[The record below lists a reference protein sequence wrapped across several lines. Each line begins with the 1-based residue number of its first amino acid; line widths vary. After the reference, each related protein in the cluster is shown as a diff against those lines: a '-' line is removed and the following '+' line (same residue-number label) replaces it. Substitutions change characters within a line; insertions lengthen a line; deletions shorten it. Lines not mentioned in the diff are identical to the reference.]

1 MEGEIKLPQD
11 AMCTESTDTQEVTCH
26 VVEAE
31 VHAAHGHMSD
41 SADSW
46 MNFSSQNDLNIT
58 VPAERSFD
66 RNLFEFLNDDDDDD
80 DLSHNRLTATKR
92 EKTDR
97 NLFECEF
104 WKLSSDLD
112 EGQGHLKKADVVS
125 CGEMVQDSY
134 ESDCPINVT
143 MWSGNVDCPIDCE
156 HPPTT
161 CQETENNVTMV
172 SDGLECPFEDD
183 QRHSIPDKGDP
194 ERDDSTPGRGSV
206 GPGKD
211 SSTFDRSFD
220 GTETRDTA
228 LDEHFSRCGLSPI
241 PWVLDDEKPR
251 RKWTTEDVTSQTGSD
266 VDVSST
272 IVVDDEA
279 PRGAKSEAPGRR
291 NFAFNFQAGDNET
304 QVVPRSSP
312 PGGVAVAYLA
322 SVGFVMNIEDQSL
335 VADSVSDLHL
345 SGLCGRCSETGF
357 KGKSVRDEFT
367 LPHLVKPFGN
377 FTPMRERESDGKAT
391 NIRKG
396 RKRIQPCVTSS
407 YFKKP
412 RTTTNDRLQ
421 SSYDSQMNSSSACDS
436 EDIIKVDGPPPD
448 LDTANKTMV
457 ESLAACPGDSEDI
470 IQIDGP
476 PPDLD
481 TANKTMVESL
491 AACAGHCNVNSTN
504 LESIEN
510 AVCDVIPGG
519 AIDKT
524 NQEKLC
530 NTACEITGVGEL
542 GILEDNFLPGE
553 IKNGSK
559 QEGPGKNVP
568 ETNERCDSDC
578 NETGA
583 TYCKQFSDSSDTEPL
598 LDLSDLLLQTLP
610 RQSDD
615 LQLLPRQQQHDD
627 DCNTTLPSIDTD
639 LLWLSSGL
647 SDQSVSVAGS
657 LEDLNRVAEC
667 LEDLNSVSLDL
678 ELLTPLQND
687 GLKTTI
693 DTYLN
698 DSQLDE
704 EVYQIFSSSMLKK
717 NGDISID
724 LDSVMTVL
732 EGERRVSNASLTCHE
747 NFLDFEKNLSPCD
760 IKEESEITY
769 RPLTPEGASG
779 AFLPSSSPGCASKDE
794 LKPAALGDVSVS
806 DPQNLRKRKLQFN
819 GARSNSKKTN
829 LNVIRCPDSSNDRN
843 SQAHSQPGSASEQTL
858 KLGPCAETRSNIN
871 ETSGYPGTPAGL
883 KPTKKSS
890 RTKRKGAER
899 LKRSDREAVRFEAV
913 NRTVTQVAEQMSSDV
928 VLEHVLDKV
937 LDDYRSQPCA
947 SCRQFL
953 CNDRSQI
960 LDEVRNGELAPK
972 IHCESVQKLGQKSG
986 HDLGEVLSTLKQD
999 MQCEQ
1004 DTKVFVKKI
1013 EFGAKQKRLRLSL
1026 TARRQIRAQNRTQ
1039 TVQIRAQNRAQT
1051 VTECVPTLDHNYFTS
1066 WDQATSQGA
1075 GSGQGSNLRV
1085 MAPQGVGSLQ
1095 GPNLKVVTSQGVGS
1109 GQGTNLRVMAPQGAG
1124 SGCSTP
1130 PCYPLSY
1137 TRRKLPQVDGTCS
1150 GPVSNAQD
1158 LHHKSS
1164 EVSATS
1170 VTAGKMEG
1178 ATDLKNPTSTATATN
1193 GIVAGKDGISER
1205 SACVKDVKRK
1215 QVNKGQGRWRPS
1227 ILRVSSTTP
1236 TQRMAPPAGS
1246 TQNLIQSNPCV
1257 RAPPSVTRVVSLGG
1271 NQVNHHVKAP
1281 PTRNQITNQDTYKS
1295 NVNMTEP
1302 SPVTPTVSQH
1312 VNSVKHQVETHVS
1325 NQNLNHSMSQN
1336 SLKVTSPPSVTRIIN
1351 LDMNQVN
1358 HQVAALPGI
1367 NQSINQIINQSDSQV
1382 TRVVNMNQI
1391 FHQVTAHPP
1400 IKQNQEMAVVVPRR
1414 YQGNSSGTGLVSNGS
1429 SRCVPAVFT
1438 MRAGNA
1444 QQTVTSSF
1452 VPIGN
1457 ITVTSLSVPVCNPV
1471 VTSSS
1476 TSGNKIRYI
1485 PPAVINHTAPG
1496 LHPPRHQG
1504 ALSSGHTWAASLN
1517 DTERAPQNPKVYA
1530 QSMTAN
1536 QLTAMATGHGN
1547 GCQVIKVTV
1556 PSRKK
1561 VSPQ

>member
-1 MEGEIKLPQD
+1 MQNLKLP
-11 AMCTESTDTQEVTCH
+11 
-26 VVEAE
+26 AE
-31 VHAAHGHMSD
+31 
-41 SADSW
+41 
-46 MNFSSQNDLNIT
+46 
-58 VPAERSFD
+58 
-66 RNLFEFLNDDDDDD
+66 
-80 DLSHNRLTATKR
+80 
-92 EKTDR
+92 
-97 NLFECEF
+97 
-104 WKLSSDLD
+104 
-112 EGQGHLKKADVVS
+112 
-125 CGEMVQDSY
+125 
-134 ESDCPINVT
+134 
-143 MWSGNVDCPIDCE
+143 
-156 HPPTT
+156 
-161 CQETENNVTMV
+161 
-172 SDGLECPFEDD
+172 
-183 QRHSIPDKGDP
+183 
-194 ERDDSTPGRGSV
+194 
-206 GPGKD
+206 
-211 SSTFDRSFD
+211 
-220 GTETRDTA
+220 GT
-228 LDEHFSRCGLSPI
+228 SP
-241 PWVLDDEKPR
+241 L
-251 RKWTTEDVTSQTGSD
+251 
-266 VDVSST
+266 
-272 IVVDDEA
+272 
-279 PRGAKSEAPGRR
+279 
-291 NFAFNFQAGDNET
+291 NFQAGDNET

-312 PGGVAVAYLA
+312 PGGVAIAYLA
-322 SVGFVMNIEDQSL
+322 SGGFVMNIEDQSL

-377 FTPMRERESDGKAT
+377 FTPMREKESDGKAT

-436 EDIIKVDGPPPD
+436 EDII
-448 LDTANKTMV
+448 
-457 ESLAACPGDSEDI
+457 
-470 IQIDGP
+470 QIDGP

-510 AVCDVIPGG
+510 AVCDVIPGS
-519 AIDKT
+519 AMDKT

-568 ETNERCDSDC
+568 GTNERCDSDC

-657 LEDLNRVAEC
+657 LEDLNRVAES

-704 EVYQIFSSSMLKK
+704 EVDQIFSSSMLKK

-732 EGERRVSNASLTCHE
+732 EGERKVSNASLTCHE

-794 LKPAALGDVSVS
+794 LKPAALGDVFVS

-829 LNVIRCPDSSNDRN
+829 LNVIKCPDSSNDRN

-937 LDDYRSQPCA
+937 LDDYRSQTMC
-947 SCRQFL
+947 FL
-953 CNDRSQI
+953 
-960 LDEVRNGELAPK
+960 
-972 IHCESVQKLGQKSG
+972 
-986 HDLGEVLSTLKQD
+986 
-999 MQCEQ
+999 
-1004 DTKVFVKKI
+1004 
-1013 EFGAKQKRLRLSL
+1013 
-1026 TARRQIRAQNRTQ
+1026 
-1039 TVQIRAQNRAQT
+1039 
-1051 VTECVPTLDHNYFTS
+1051 
-1066 WDQATSQGA
+1066 
-1075 GSGQGSNLRV
+1075 
-1085 MAPQGVGSLQ
+1085 
-1095 GPNLKVVTSQGVGS
+1095 
-1109 GQGTNLRVMAPQGAG
+1109 
-1124 SGCSTP
+1124 
-1130 PCYPLSY
+1130 
-1137 TRRKLPQVDGTCS
+1137 
-1150 GPVSNAQD
+1150 
-1158 LHHKSS
+1158 
-1164 EVSATS
+1164 
-1170 VTAGKMEG
+1170 
-1178 ATDLKNPTSTATATN
+1178 
-1193 GIVAGKDGISER
+1193 
-1205 SACVKDVKRK
+1205 
-1215 QVNKGQGRWRPS
+1215 
-1227 ILRVSSTTP
+1227 
-1236 TQRMAPPAGS
+1236 
-1246 TQNLIQSNPCV
+1246 
-1257 RAPPSVTRVVSLGG
+1257 
-1271 NQVNHHVKAP
+1271 
-1281 PTRNQITNQDTYKS
+1281 
-1295 NVNMTEP
+1295 
-1302 SPVTPTVSQH
+1302 
-1312 VNSVKHQVETHVS
+1312 
-1325 NQNLNHSMSQN
+1325 
-1336 SLKVTSPPSVTRIIN
+1336 
-1351 LDMNQVN
+1351 
-1358 HQVAALPGI
+1358 
-1367 NQSINQIINQSDSQV
+1367 
-1382 TRVVNMNQI
+1382 
-1391 FHQVTAHPP
+1391 
-1400 IKQNQEMAVVVPRR
+1400 
-1414 YQGNSSGTGLVSNGS
+1414 
-1429 SRCVPAVFT
+1429 
-1438 MRAGNA
+1438 
-1444 QQTVTSSF
+1444 
-1452 VPIGN
+1452 
-1457 ITVTSLSVPVCNPV
+1457 
-1471 VTSSS
+1471 
-1476 TSGNKIRYI
+1476 
-1485 PPAVINHTAPG
+1485 
-1496 LHPPRHQG
+1496 
-1504 ALSSGHTWAASLN
+1504 
-1517 DTERAPQNPKVYA
+1517 
-1530 QSMTAN
+1530 
-1536 QLTAMATGHGN
+1536 
-1547 GCQVIKVTV
+1547 
-1556 PSRKK
+1556 
-1561 VSPQ
+1561 